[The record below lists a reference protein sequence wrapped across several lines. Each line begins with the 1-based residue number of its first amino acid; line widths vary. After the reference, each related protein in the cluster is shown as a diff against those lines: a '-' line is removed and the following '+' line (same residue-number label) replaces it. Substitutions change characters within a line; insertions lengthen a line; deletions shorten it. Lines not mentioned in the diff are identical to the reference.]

1 MREREI
7 NKQKA
12 DSRHSGSPTRNKDTS
27 LKLCFLLGITI
38 FAQSE
43 MSIWKLK
50 RSAVSHFDP
59 IIIFKS
65 TTFYV
70 TVTAI
75 IPNWVTFFFKNH
87 FCCVRVLCG
96 NTCNQQHHFFPT
108 NRDPGKIC
116 NIVKIVV
123 LGIGALKS
131 GPGSP

>member
-1 MREREI
+1 MRECEI

-12 DSRHSGSPTRNKDTS
+12 DSRRSGSPTRNKDTS

-50 RSAVSHFDP
+50 LSAVSHFDA

-70 TVTAI
+70 TVTVI
-75 IPNWVTFFFKNH
+75 IPNWATFFSKS
-87 FCCVRVLCG
+87 
-96 NTCNQQHHFFPT
+96 TS
-108 NRDPGKIC
+108 
-116 NIVKIVV
+116 VV
-123 LGIGALKS
+123 
-131 GPGSP
+131 